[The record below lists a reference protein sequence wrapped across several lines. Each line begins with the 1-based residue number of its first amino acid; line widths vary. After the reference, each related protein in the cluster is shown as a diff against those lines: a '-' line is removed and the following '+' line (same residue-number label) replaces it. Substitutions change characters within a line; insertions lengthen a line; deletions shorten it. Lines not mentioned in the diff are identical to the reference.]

1 VTRFGLTLPNRAVV
15 TGRVHL
21 EDVLET
27 ARLADS
33 DEHWDSV
40 WVGDS
45 ILAKPRLDALVLM
58 GLLAGLTKRVRL
70 GPACF
75 ASTPLRHPLL
85 LAYQWATLD
94 FVSNG
99 RTVFVACQGAAVGG
113 GRFDSEFAAFQIDPA
128 TRMRRLEEAIEILRL
143 TLSEAPASYDGT
155 YTSFS
160 DVSILPRPRRPI
172 PIWVVANPDPR
183 RPELVERALRR
194 VAKYGDGWMTDAW
207 MPTVD
212 PPGTFAGHLQLVR
225 RFAAEAGRD
234 LPSDFEACLYF
245 NINVNEDRDQA
256 YLESKQFLDEYYMID
271 ADRELVERWVALG
284 SPQECI
290 QKLASFIAAG
300 ATTITLRF
308 TGPDQRRQ
316 FERVSQ
322 EILPALTPL

>member
-1 VTRFGLTLPNRAVV
+1 
-15 TGRVHL
+15 
-21 EDVLET
+21 
-27 ARLADS
+27 
-33 DEHWDSV
+33 
-40 WVGDS
+40 
-45 ILAKPRLDALVLM
+45 
-58 GLLAGLTKRVRL
+58 
-70 GPACF
+70 
-75 ASTPLRHPLL
+75 
-85 LAYQWATLD
+85 
-94 FVSNG
+94 
-99 RTVFVACQGAAVGG
+99 
-113 GRFDSEFAAFQIDPA
+113 
-128 TRMRRLEEAIEILRL
+128 
-143 TLSEAPASYDGT
+143 
-155 YTSFS
+155 
-160 DVSILPRPRRPI
+160 
-172 PIWVVANPDPR
+172 
-183 RPELVERALRR
+183 
-194 VAKYGDGWMTDAW
+194 